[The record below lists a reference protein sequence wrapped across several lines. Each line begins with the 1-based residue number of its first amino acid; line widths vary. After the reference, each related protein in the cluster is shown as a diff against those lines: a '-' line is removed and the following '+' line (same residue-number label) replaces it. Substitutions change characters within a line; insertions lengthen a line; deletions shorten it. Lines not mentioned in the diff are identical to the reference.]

1 MTERGAARQRQR
13 LRRELR
19 ALRDARGLT
28 QAEAAAAV
36 GWSESKV
43 NRIEAGVVA
52 VTPTD
57 VHALLAAYGGADD
70 DTTAA
75 LVAAARESR
84 RQPWSRFRDL
94 HSPAFLRY
102 LGHEGFATTLDEFA
116 PLFVPGLL
124 QTPDYS
130 RALLATVATPPLPD
144 DVAERVLESRAMR
157 QELLD
162 DAACPE
168 IHVVLD
174 EVVVRRQVG
183 GREVMAG
190 QLRRLCDLAG
200 HPRLTL
206 QVMPMSAGAYTG
218 MQSGFILL
226 GFADDP
232 PLAYLEGSAG
242 GPATRPAG
250 GRHGVVGGGEDADGT
265 EPYRRAFTGMREK
278 ALSPSASRSLVARLV
293 AEASRDT

>member
-1 MTERGAARQRQR
+1 VTESQAARQRQR

-28 QAEAAAAV
+28 QAEAAVAV

-57 VHALLAAYGGADD
+57 VRALLAAYGGADD
-70 DTTAA
+70 DVTAA
-75 LVAAARESR
+75 LVTAARESR

-102 LGHEGFATTLDEFA
+102 LGFEGFATTLDEFA

-130 RALLATVATPPLPD
+130 RALLDTVATPALPAG
-144 DVAERVLESRAMR
+144 VCERVLESRAMR
-157 QELLD
+157 QELLA

-168 IHVVLD
+168 IRVVLD
-174 EVVVRRQVG
+174 EVVLRRQVG

-190 QLRRLCDLAG
+190 QLARLCDLGG
-200 HPRLTL
+200 HPRITM
-206 QVMPMSAGAYTG
+206 QVMPMTAGAYAG
-218 MQSGFILL
+218 MQTGFILL
-226 GFADDP
+226 GFTDDP
-232 PLAYLEGSAG
+232 PLVYLEGHAG
-242 GPATRPAG
+242 EI
-250 GRHGVVGGGEDADGT
+250 GGGEDAGGT
-265 EPYRRAFTGMREK
+265 ESYRRAFTGMREK
-278 ALSPSASRSLVARLV
+278 ALSPSASRDLVSRLA
-293 AEASRDT
+293 AEAARHA